1 MAELIIIRGNSGS
14 GKSTLAKEI
23 HRPFRGRALLIPQD
37 TVRREMLGARV
48 SGFISPPTPIGRT
61 SRWKRRSKRKKTFV
75 SALKNAK
82 CA

>member
-23 HRPFRGRALLIPQD
+23 HRLFRGRALLIPQD

-48 SGFISPPTPIGRT
+48 SGFSRRPPRLDAYRAGNAARKGRKH
-61 SRWKRRSKRKKTFV
+61 SF
-75 SALKNAK
+75 LH
-82 CA
+82 